1 MTALAV
7 VAAVV
12 AAVCFAV
19 GGILQHRAVAEEAV
33 PGPSTGESAGTGAAR
48 LGAGGFA
55 ALLRRPGWL
64 VGLGLAG
71 AGATLHALALV
82 VAPVSVIQPVGVLAV
97 PIAVLLAA
105 RATGTRPSAAV
116 GVAVGLAVGGV
127 AGFVALAASSAVSGA
142 ADPTTL
148 AIAGAGVG
156 IVVLG
161 LAAVAARAGSPI
173 VRCLAC
179 AAGGA
184 TAFGLV
190 SALVRAL
197 AERVAAGSA
206 ALDAAAGTAPLD
218 VVGLAGAIVVALLA
232 GGWLVQQAFAAGP
245 AELVVATL
253 TVVDPVVAVGLGIAL
268 LGEGA
273 ATGLPAALG
282 MAGCAVVAAVGVLA
296 LARHHPDAL
305 RRREQERADASTQR
319 LAHAGRS

>member
-7 VAAVV
+7 AAAVV

-33 PGPSTGESAGTGAAR
+33 PGPSAGGTGAAR

-64 VGLGLAG
+64 LGLVLAG

-97 PIAVLLAA
+97 PVAVLLAA
-105 RATGTRPSAAV
+105 RATGTRPSVAV
-116 GVAVGLAVGGV
+116 GAAVGLAVGGV
-127 AGFVALAASSAVSGA
+127 AGFVALAAGSAVSGT

-148 AIAGAGVG
+148 AVAGAGVG

-161 LAAVAARAGSPI
+161 LAALAARASSPI

-197 AERVAAGSA
+197 AERVAAG
-206 ALDAAAGTAPLD
+206 APIPDLA
-218 VVGLAGAIVVALLA
+218 GLAGAIVVALLA

-282 MAGCAVVAAVGVLA
+282 MAGCAVVAAAGVLA

-305 RRREQERADASTQR
+305 RRREQGRDDASTER

>member
-7 VAAVV
+7 LAAVV
-12 AAVCFAV
+12 AAVCFAI
-19 GGILQHRAVAEEAV
+19 GGALQHRAVAAEAV
-33 PGPSTGESAGTGAAR
+33 PGPAAGPAGSGAAR
-48 LGAGGFA
+48 LGADGFA

-64 VGLGLAG
+64 LGLGLAG
-71 AGATLHALALV
+71 AGAGLHALALV
-82 VAPVSVIQPVGVLAV
+82 VAPVSVVQPVGVLAV
-97 PIAVLLAA
+97 PVAVLLAA
-105 RATGTRPSAAV
+105 RATGRRPSTAV

-127 AGFVALAASSAVSGA
+127 AGFVALAAGSAVPGA

-148 AIAGAGVG
+148 ALAGAGVG

-161 LAAVAARAGSPI
+161 LSAVAARASSPAL
-173 VRCLAC
+173 RCLSC
-179 AAGGA
+179 AAAGA

-197 AERVAAGSA
+197 AERVVAG
-206 ALDAAAGTAPLD
+206 APVLD
-218 VVGLAGAIVVALLA
+218 VAGLAGAIVVALLA

-282 MAGCAVVAAVGVLA
+282 MAGCAVVAAGGVLV
-296 LARHHPDAL
+296 LSRHHPDAL
-305 RRREQERADASTQR
+305 RRRERARATGPVESDGR
-319 LAHAGRS
+319 LVTAGRP

>member
-19 GGILQHRAVAEEAV
+19 GGILQHRAVAAEVV
-33 PGPSTGESAGTGAAR
+33 PGPSARSTGAAR
-48 LGAGGFA
+48 LGAEGFA
-55 ALLRRPGWL
+55 ALLRCPGWL
-64 VGLGLAG
+64 LGLGLAG

-116 GVAVGLAVGGV
+116 GAAVGLAVGGV
-127 AGFVALAASSAVSGA
+127 AGFVALAAGSAVSGA
-142 ADPTTL
+142 ADPTML

-197 AERVAAGSA
+197 AERVAAGA
-206 ALDAAAGTAPLD
+206 AVLD
-218 VVGLAGAIVVALLA
+218 VAGLAGAIAVALLA

-273 ATGLPAALG
+273 ATGLPTALA

-305 RRREQERADASTQR
+305 RRREQARAVDHDDR
-319 LAHAGRS
+319 LVRS